1 MAESD
6 RWLTAHHDPL
16 AALYTFSSCMALA
29 DLHGDGEAKLVI
41 ADLGTGAYNMKLKV
55 YKGTNLMSENT
66 LIDLPTGV
74 ITFHMD
80 TTEPRVPA
88 VAVASGSY
96 IYIYKNLR
104 PYFKFTLPTLE
115 VNPTEFDAW
124 SQARDELLDVSML
137 YEILDSLRQEVGE
150 CGLTTR
156 SQRFLMCPDHT
167 SQTTFLDQHKGFL
180 LKRQTVVT
188 CFSTLKKSH
197 AEDDAISCL
206 VLGTES
212 ANIFILD
219 PEAFTILNSMSLP
232 SVPVFL
238 SVTGLYDV
246 EYRIIVAC
254 RNGQIYTLKRG
265 TKIGRPTAE
274 LTSQPVGLIRRDK
287 NIIVATMDHHLHSF
301 NNKGKRM
308 WCLKLPGGVLCLE
321 CLEVRTLGLTLVALA
336 LNDNRVL
343 IYRDKH
349 LVDTIL
355 TEDRVAAMRF
365 GRFGREDNTL
375 VMVMKGGGLMVK
387 ILKRT
392 ARFNIEDTDGPAQAA
407 AVKLNIPKKTK
418 LFVDQTMRERENCV
432 LMHRVFQHDLYRLRL
447 STARAYVHALETSS
461 NPVSLTQ
468 TEPLKLS
475 AQVLGLGPTFKLRV
489 ELQNTSSSYP
499 SLQLAVIFHC
509 DDRVYSVNKSYIQI
523 PILVPGIVHVAETLV
538 TCVSELGIADTVRVF
553 VVKGKATRPLLTA
566 VINMPVAEVFMAG

>member
-1 MAESD
+1 MGENE

-16 AALYTFSSCMALA
+16 ASLYTFSSCMALA
-29 DLHGDGEAKLVI
+29 DLHGDGESKLII

-55 YKGTNLMSENT
+55 YRGTSLMSENT

-115 VNPTEFDAW
+115 VNSTEFDAW
-124 SQARDELLDVSML
+124 SQARDELLDVGML

-156 SQRFLMCPDHT
+156 SQRFLMCPDHN
-167 SQTTFLDQHKGFL
+167 SQASFLNQHKGFI

-188 CFSTLKKSH
+188 CFATLKKSH

-219 PEAFTILNSMSLP
+219 PEAFTILNSMSLS

-238 SVTGLYDV
+238 SVSGLYDV

-265 TKIGRPTAE
+265 TKIGRPTVE
-274 LTSQPVGLIRRDK
+274 LTSQPVGLLRRDK
-287 NIIVATMDHHLHSF
+287 SIIVATMDQNLHSF
-301 NNKGKRM
+301 NNKGKRL
-308 WCLKLPGGVLCLE
+308 WSLKLPAAIICMETLE
-321 CLEVRTLGLTLVALA
+321 IRTLGLTLTALGMA
-336 LNDNRVL
+336 DHRVM

-349 LVDTIL
+349 LVDTIY
-355 TEDRVAAMRF
+355 TEDQISAMKF
-365 GRFGREDNTL
+365 GR
-375 VMVMKGGGLMVK
+375 GGLVVK

-392 ARFNIEDTDGPAQAA
+392 ARFEIEETQGPGHAH

-447 STARAYVHALETSS
+447 NTARAYVQALETSS
-461 NPVSLTQ
+461 NPVSLSE

-489 ELQNTSSSYP
+489 ELQNTSSASP

-509 DDRVYSVNKSYIQI
+509 DDHIYNVNKSYIQI
-523 PILVPGIVHVAETLV
+523 PMLIPGIIHVAETLI
-538 TCVSELGIADTVRVF
+538 TCISELGISDTVRVF
-553 VVKGKATRPLLTA
+553 VVKGKASRPLLTA
-566 VINMPVAEVFMAG
+566 VINMPVAEVFMGS